1 MAGFF
6 FLLRNGQVEYRNDEA
21 QEFHGIADAE
31 EHARVVAGELARNKS
46 ASELP
51 ESFIIVTDVA
61 GVEVA
66 RVALGTPELI

>member
-1 MAGFF
+1 MPRFF
-6 FLLRNGQVEYRNDEA
+6 FLLRNGRVEYRNEEA
-21 QEFHGIADAE
+21 QEFHEIADAE

-66 RVALGTPELI
+66 RVALSRSELI